1 MAVKG
6 EFRLGVN
13 TLFLVPGDVGGT
25 ETFLR
30 ETLKALADCD
40 GIILVVF
47 TNRENDSLLRQDL
60 QGKGNIDFYQLNFS
74 AASRPA
80 RILLEQAW
88 LPIAV
93 IGKRLD
99 CLWSPGYTAPFWAP
113 CPQAV
118 TIPDLQYKSHPEDM
132 SRVERLTLDTLVRMA
147 CRRSRLVFTISE
159 FSKREV
165 VRYGFA
171 PAEKVHAVL
180 LGVDQGF
187 ATVMDAEKRKVTLGE
202 YIPTDKPYILCVAHS
217 YPHKHIHLA
226 IEAFSLLEEM
236 IPHNL
241 VIVGKPRRGE
251 DAVTKAV
258 GRLKH
263 PERHF
268 RFSSGL
274 PYHVLQMLYQGADL
288 FVLPS
293 AYEGFGLPVIEA
305 MMAGVPVVTT
315 RAGSLPEVGGR
326 WVAYAASITAAAI
339 ADEIRTITAMPTDE
353 RNALTAGARRWA
365 DEFTWK
371 RSATQLFDIVK
382 QQCWKDREQTVR
394 NA

>member
-1 MAVKG
+1 MAAT
-6 EFRLGVN
+6 ENFRLGVN

-25 ETFLR
+25 ETFIR

-40 GIILVVF
+40 GITLVVF
-47 TNRENDSLLRQDL
+47 TNRDNDRVLRRDLLEKQH
-60 QGKGNIDFYQLNFS
+60 IEFVQLDFS
-74 AASRPA
+74 AASRPV

-88 LPIAV
+88 LPFAA

-99 CLWSPGYTAPFWAP
+99 YLWSPGYTAPFWAP

-171 PAEKVHAVL
+171 PVEKVHAVL
-180 LGVDQGF
+180 LGVDRGF
-187 ATVMDAEKRKVTLGE
+187 ATVADAEKSKESLGE
-202 YIPTDKPYILCVAHS
+202 YIPTDRPYILCVAHS
-217 YPHKHIHLA
+217 YPHKNIHLA
-226 IEAFSLLEEM
+226 IEAFCLLEEV

-241 VIVGKPRRGE
+241 VVVGKPRRGE
-251 DAVTKAV
+251 DAVEKATSM
-258 GRLKH
+258 LQH
-263 PERHF
+263 PERYI
-268 RFSSGL
+268 RFNSGL
-274 PYHVLQMLYQGADL
+274 PYHVLQMLYRWADV

-315 RAGSLPEVGGR
+315 QAGSLPEVGGR
-326 WVAYAASITAAAI
+326 WVAYAVSISASDI
-339 ADEIRTITAMPTDE
+339 AEEIRRITAMPVEE
-353 RNALTAGARRWA
+353 RKALTEGARNWA
-365 DEFTWK
+365 DEFTWS
-371 RSATQLFDIVK
+371 RSATQLFDIVR
-382 QQCWKDREQTVR
+382 QQSRTDRQHAMRTV
-394 NA
+394 